1 MSRTQAADN
10 RSGWGVN
17 IMKSSLVGLV
27 VFSIVLSFTNLA
39 RGEISARANVR
50 IFATDSQLNSLPLI
64 EETDLDFDQLFAGT
78 AFLSI
83 AGGTDIGS
91 ATARANGFGTHVGNQ
106 RLVGLD
112 VGGSANITRPPS
124 GGWTFFHTGRLSA
137 DAQVDVQYSDELLFT
152 FEPSVTD
159 QVRISGFLNLRGN
172 LNFGVTQ
179 DGPTISSFASVGV
192 DISGT
197 GLTRAIAG
205 GNSLGLPSLNQTIGD
220 VHLFSFDVSQGAPKP
235 ITFRLLAT
243 GAAQI
248 TGANFVVTPGASAA
262 AGFNAAF
269 ANSLDWGGITNVVN
283 ARTGEAIA
291 NWTVTSRSGFDYS
304 KVFPPVPEPS
314 SLVLVSIVAL
324 GWMLRRRR
332 R

>member
-1 MSRTQAADN
+1 
-10 RSGWGVN
+10 
-17 IMKSSLVGLV
+17 MKSSLVGLV
-27 VFSIVLSFTNLA
+27 VFSIVLRFTNLA
-39 RGEISARANVR
+39 CGEISVQATVR
-50 IFATDSQLNSLPLI
+50 ILAMDSQLNRLPLI
-64 EETDLDFDQLFAGT
+64 SENYLEFDEVIAST

-91 ATARANGFGTHVGNQ
+91 ATARANGFGTHLGNQ

-112 VGGSANITRPPS
+112 IGGSVNITRPPS
-124 GGWTFFHTGRLSA
+124 VGSTVFHTGELSA
-137 DAQVDVQYSDELLFT
+137 DAQVDVRYSDELLFT
-152 FEPSVTD
+152 FEPSFPE

-179 DGPTISSFASVGV
+179 DGLISPFASVGV
-192 DISGT
+192 EISGT

-235 ITFRLLAT
+235 ITFQLLAK

-248 TGANFVVTPGASAA
+248 KGANFIVPPGASAA
-262 AGFNAAF
+262 VGFNAAF
-269 ANSLDWGGITNVVN
+269 ANSLDWGGITSVVN

-291 NWTVTSRSGFDYS
+291 NWTVSSRSGFDYS
-304 KVFPPVPEPS
+304 KVFPPAPEPS
-314 SLVLVSIVAL
+314 SLVLVSIAIH